1 MEPIGL
7 LASIESLADGAF
19 KIVSFI
25 NTIKEGGKQRLR
37 LFTELNS
44 LWMVLKLLEG
54 HFEPEDETLSEPWL
68 KTIAILDEDDGIFDQ
83 IQAVFN
89 DLTSCLQQKSGH
101 RKLVQIVRWP
111 FDKSQVEALTAHLE
125 RLKTSL
131 NLALNSTD
139 AAVTRE
145 IQNDTNLIRLSVA
158 KDEVKAILDWISALN
173 FLKQQ
178 VFSPGSYYFDRL
190 TVLQECFH

>member
-7 LASIESLADGAF
+7 LASISSLADGAF

-37 LFTELNS
+37 IFTELIS
-44 LWMVLKLLEG
+44 LWMVLKLLES
-54 HFEPEDETLSEPWL
+54 HFEPEDGPLSEPWL

-83 IQAVFN
+83 IQAAFN
-89 DLTSCLQQKSGH
+89 DLTSRLQPKTGH
-101 RKLVQIVRWP
+101 RKLVQTLRWP
-111 FDKSQVEALTAHLE
+111 FDKSEVETLIAHLG

-131 NLALNSTD
+131 NLALNSTN

-145 IQNDTNLIRLSVA
+145 IQNDTNFIKLSVV
-158 KDEVKAILDWISALN
+158 KGEVNAIIDWISALN

-178 VFSPGSYYFDRL
+178 VFSLGLYYYDRL
-190 TVLQECFH
+190 TFI